1 MGSFTLLPEAVCLI
15 GLLVLA
21 LMELHRHGLAEGVT
35 FTCVETDKQADE
47 IGM

>member
-21 LMELHRHGLAEGVT
+21 LMELAEGVT